1 MATPRP
7 VTRLV
12 TPQPVLEGA
21 GVKLKRSIATRE
33 LDAVDPFLLFDDFS
47 STDPADHIRGFPW
60 HPHRGIETVT
70 YVLSGEVRHRDSLGN
85 EGTIGADQV
94 QWMTAGS
101 GIMHEE
107 MPQETPGGLVG
118 FQLWVNLPAKEK
130 MSTPRYRDIRAEEMA
145 QLSPVEGVA
154 LRVIAGSFGDTQGAV
169 TEMAADPTYFD
180 LDLAPE
186 ASVVLPLSAEKNAC
200 AYLFR
205 GTAVFGPG
213 ANASDGTEASGGATG
228 HGGGEGSGG
237 ETGHGG
243 GEGSDGETGPDSGDP
258 APAAHGGL
266 RGDSIAPIGSPHL
279 VVFGEGDQVWIRAG
293 AEGARLLLMAGKPL
307 NEPIARYGPFVMNTR
322 EEIEE
327 ALHDLRNDNFIRE
340 KPAGIE

>member
-1 MATPRP
+1 MTQSRP
-7 VTRLV
+7 VARRI

-33 LDAVDPFLLFDDFS
+33 LDTVDPFLLFDDFS
-47 STDPADHIRGFPW
+47 SPDSADHIRGFPW

-70 YVLSGEVRHRDSLGN
+70 YVLDGEVLHRDSLGN

-107 MPQETPGGLVG
+107 MPQEAPGGLVG

-130 MSTPRYRDIRAEEMA
+130 MTTPRYRDIRVEEMLRLEPA
-145 QLSPVEGVA
+145 EGVR
-154 LRVIAGSFGDTQGAV
+154 LRIIAGSFGDSQGLV
-169 TEMAADPTYFD
+169 TGMAADPTCFD
-180 LDLAPE
+180 LEFAPH
-186 ASVVLPLSAEKNAC
+186 ASVTLPVSAEKNAC

-205 GTAVFGPG
+205 GSAVFGP
-213 ANASDGTEASGGATG
+213 A
-228 HGGGEGSGG
+228 
-237 ETGHGG
+237 
-243 GEGSDGETGPDSGDP
+243 
-258 APAAHGGL
+258 
-266 RGDSIAPIGSPHL
+266 GDSSPGTQAGAASPDGAADTAADTAAIGSPHL
-279 VVFGEGDQVWIRAG
+279 VVFGEGDEVGIHAG
-293 AEGARLLLMAGKPL
+293 AAGARLLLMAGKPL

>member
-145 QLSPVEGVA
+145 QLSPAEGVA
-154 LRVIAGSFGDTQGAV
+154 LRIIAGSFGDTPGAV

-180 LDLAPE
+180 LELAPE

-213 ANASDGTEASGGATG
+213 AK
-228 HGGGEGSGG
+228 
-237 ETGHGG
+237 
-243 GEGSDGETGPDSGDP
+243 GSDGETGPGRGDS
-258 APAAHGGL
+258 APATPGGL
-266 RGDSIAPIGSPHL
+266 RGDGIAPIGSPHL